1 MMGDETFK
9 EAWYVVHTKSR
20 FENVVSEGLAKR
32 ARGAFLPKIRV
43 QSRRRDRKKMIHIPL
58 FPGYVFVRCTLNP
71 YEMVEVLK
79 TTGVVR
85 FVGSRTGPVAVPDP
99 DIESLQ
105 IMISTDLPVTTGTRF
120 KKGDRVMVIAG
131 PFAGVTGIFERYQG
145 QERVMV
151 YVEALGQFAAV
162 EVGVDDV
169 ELLPAI
175 LT

>member
-1 MMGDETFK
+1 MTDETTK

-20 FENVVSEGLAKR
+20 FENVVSEGLTKR
-32 ARGAFLPKIRV
+32 ARGAFLPKMRV
-43 QSRRRDRKKMIHIPL
+43 KSRRRDRHKMIHVPL

-85 FVGSRTGPVAVPDP
+85 FVGNRSRPIAVPDN
-99 DIESLQ
+99 DIESLR
-105 IMISTDLPVTTGTRF
+105 IMIGTELPVTTGTRF

-131 PFAGVTGIFERYQG
+131 PFAGVTGLFERYRG
-145 QERVMV
+145 HDRVLV
-151 YVEALGQFAAV
+151 FVDALGQFAAV
-162 EVGVDDV
+162 EVAVEDV
-169 ELLPAI
+169 ERLPAI